1 MLDEQYKELLN
12 SMEEQP
18 PVEAWN
24 AIEKALRPW
33 YVQPWAKTLMFS
45 SVVAVSLGVF
55 YLVTTD
61 STQTKQEQLNHTTQ
75 VETSKEAKTKETFN
89 EPKADEKSKSISNSN
104 ETTGKSETGTS
115 SSATDQVAV
124 NGSESNGSANNNS
137 NSSTQ
142 TTVSNAN
149 GNNAISTSPTINR
162 TRRLVT
168 LKISQ
173 PEVCAGKVVTIKIS
187 GCESSM
193 MLDFGDHHQVNLINS
208 KMVYPYSYES
218 PGIYTITVKSSTNEV
233 LASENIQVDE
243 KPQAYFKT
251 KVSENTSIN
260 FENLSIA
267 TTTFIWYF
275 DDGNQLSVKDKKPIN
290 HYYASTSRQVYKV
303 KLIAMNTAT
312 GCSDTFESEVK
323 NPNFRNYYFTT
334 IPNVFT
340 PNNDGLNDVFEIP
353 ATELKE
359 WHIIIMN
366 GAGQVVFESDDQ
378 RNNWNGKLNNL
389 GTECSRGM
397 YRYIIKYMQPDDQ
410 EMHQK
415 AGVVTLI
422 RE

>member
-18 PVEAWN
+18 PMEAWN

-33 YVQPWAKTLMFS
+33 YVQPWAKTLFFS
-45 SVVAVSLGVF
+45 SVVAASLGVF
-55 YLVTTD
+55 YLITSDTFH
-61 STQTKQEQLNHTTQ
+61 TKQEQVNHTTQ
-75 VETSKEAKTKETFN
+75 VETSNEVKTSEPFN
-89 EPKADEKSKSISNSN
+89 EPKADENSKSITNAEVKAS
-104 ETTGKSETGTS
+104 KSEVNTNANKAG
-115 SSATDQVAV
+115 QVV
-124 NGSESNGSANNNS
+124 VSGSESNGNAGNSSSQTGVLDENGSS
-137 NSSTQ
+137 NS
-142 TTVSNAN
+142 
-149 GNNAISTSPTINR
+149 AISNPLANNR
-162 TRRLVT
+162 TRKLLS
-168 LKISQ
+168 LKLNQ
-173 PEVCAGKVVTIKIS
+173 KEVCAGKVVIIRIS

-193 MLDFGDHHQVNLINS
+193 MLDFGDQHQVNLVNS

-218 PGIYTITVKSSTNEV
+218 PGIYTITIKSSTNEL

-243 KPQAYFKT
+243 KPQAYFKS

-260 FENLSIA
+260 FENLSVA
-267 TTTFIWYF
+267 TNSFIWYF
-275 DDGNQLSVKDKKPIN
+275 DDGKQVSVQDKNLLN
-290 HYYASTSRQVYKV
+290 HYFASSSRQVYKV
-303 KLIAMNTAT
+303 KLIALNTAT

-353 ATELKE
+353 ASDLKE
-359 WHIIIMN
+359 WHIIVMD
-366 GAGQVVFESDDQ
+366 GAGRVVFESDDQ

-389 GTECSRGM
+389 GAECSRGM

-415 AGVVTLI
+415 AGIITLI

>member
-18 PVEAWN
+18 PMEAWN

-33 YVQPWAKTLMFS
+33 YVQPWAKTLLFS
-45 SVVAVSLGVF
+45 SVVAASLGVF
-55 YLVTTD
+55 YLVTSD
-61 STQTKQEQLNHTTQ
+61 STHTTQEKVNHTTQ
-75 VETSKEAKTKETFN
+75 VETSNEEKTKEAFN
-89 EPKADEKSKSISNSN
+89 EPKTDENTKSNTNSEN
-104 ETTGKSETGTS
+104 QAIKSEVDVSTQKNAG
-115 SSATDQVAV
+115 QVV
-124 NGSESNGSANNNS
+124 QNGSELNGNGSISTNQTSVSNENGAISPPSANN
-137 NSSTQ
+137 
-142 TTVSNAN
+142 
-149 GNNAISTSPTINR
+149 R
-162 TRRLVT
+162 TRKQVS
-168 LKISQ
+168 LKLSQ
-173 PEVCAGKVVTIKIS
+173 SEICVGKLINIKIN

-193 MLDFGDHHQVNLINS
+193 MLDFGDHHQVNLINY
-208 KMVYPYSYES
+208 KMVYPYSYEA
-218 PGIYTITVKSSTNEV
+218 PGIYTITIKSLTNEV

-267 TTTFIWYF
+267 TNSFIWYF
-275 DDGNQLSVKDKKPIN
+275 DDGKQVSVQDNKLLN

-303 KLIAMNTAT
+303 KLIAINTAT
-312 GCSDTFESEVK
+312 GCSDTFENEVK
-323 NPNFRNYYFTT
+323 NPNFRNYYFTS

-359 WHIIIMN
+359 WHIIIMD

>member
-18 PVEAWN
+18 PMEAWN

-33 YVQPWAKTLMFS
+33 YVQPWAKTLLFS

-61 STQTKQEQLNHTTQ
+61 STQTKQEQLTHTTQ
-75 VETSKEAKTKETFN
+75 VETSNEVKTKETFN
-89 EPKADEKSKSISNSN
+89 EPKADENSKSITNS
-104 ETTGKSETGTS
+104 EVKASKSEVDASTNEAG
-115 SSATDQVAV
+115 QVTV
-124 NGSESNGSANNNS
+124 PGNESNGNGSSSSSQTSMS
-137 NSSTQ
+137 NE
-142 TTVSNAN
+142 N
-149 GNNAISTSPTINR
+149 GNGAISTPSVNNR
-162 TRRLVT
+162 TRKLVS
-168 LKISQ
+168 LKLSQ
-173 PEVCAGKVVTIKIS
+173 PEICAGKVVSIKIS

-193 MLDFGDHHQVNLINS
+193 MLDFGDHHQVNLVNY
-208 KMVYPYSYES
+208 KMVYPYSYDA
-218 PGIYTITVKSSTNEV
+218 PGIYTITIKSSANEV

-260 FENLSIA
+260 FENLSVA
-267 TTTFIWYF
+267 TTSFIWYF
-275 DDGNQLSVKDKKPIN
+275 DDGKQVSVQDKNLIN
-290 HYYASTSRQVYKV
+290 HYYASTSRQIYKV